1 MTVYVSNATHIS
13 VIEVIRAIDVMQAAK
28 QQNTKSLGYQQRR
41 AKLLEILPI
50 NGFNIADAAR
60 KVGYSASYADKT
72 LPGILKR
79 DAGFNRELDRLR
91 AINIT
96 NSDDKIAALDRRL
109 ADLLDSDTMQ
119 HSNILKGLELYY
131 RRFGALADKR
141 ITEDTTR
148 ASELTDAQVKEARA
162 YTQWRLTQGREAG

>member
-1 MTVYVSNATHIS
+1 
-13 VIEVIRAIDVMQAAK
+13 MQSAPK
-28 QQNTKSLGYQQRR
+28 KNTKSLGNKQRR
-41 AKLLEILPI
+41 ALMLQILPI
-50 NGFNIADAAR
+50 NGFNVADAGR
-60 KVGYSASYADKT
+60 KAGYSPSYASDQ
-72 LPGILKR
+72 LPGILKK
-79 DAGFNRELDRLR
+79 DVVFCRELDRLR

-109 ADLLDSDTMQ
+109 ADLLDSDKMQ

-141 ITEDTTR
+141 LTEDTTR